1 MSETLAIKLKVLE
14 RTYPLRIDF
23 TEEEKL
29 RDAAKRINA
38 LVTRFKEVYADKDN
52 QDLLAMACLQ
62 FARKVLDFEKQQE
75 QNSIAMQVDALC
87 EDLDE
92 FLKLNQ

>member
-1 MSETLAIKLKVLE
+1 MRETLPIKLKIIE

-23 TEEEKL
+23 SEEEKL
-29 RDAAKRINA
+29 RKAALRINN
-38 LVTRFKEVYADKDN
+38 LVARFKEKYDNKDN

-62 FARKVLDFEKQQE
+62 FASKVVEFEENNKE
-75 QNSIAMQVDALC
+75 NTIAKHVDAIS